1 MPNTI
6 FTNVQIFDGSGDALF
21 PGEVEVQGN
30 RIVAVARGAERLE
43 REGRSLVDGG
53 GATLMPG
60 LVNTHGHITYP
71 RVATLKEVVE
81 LPVEEHTLAASYN
94 ATLMLNYGFTAIISG
109 AASKPRLDIVLRN
122 EINAGRLAGPRLLA
136 ATPELTVSGGLA
148 DEGRLYR
155 EDYATGLVA
164 DSPDAFRAI
173 VRKMVREGVDLVKFN
188 NSGDSFCFPQ
198 MPADTNP
205 MTEEEVRAICETT
218 KNLGRRLAAHA
229 HADSSVRQC
238 IDHGVEFI
246 YHATFI
252 TDATIERLVKAA
264 DRHYVAPAFGLHYN
278 TRYEAQD
285 WGIDEA
291 RALHIGKVAEF
302 EACAENMTKLHKA
315 GVKVLPFGDYG
326 FAWIPMGTDTRDFEH
341 FINYFGF
348 TPAEVLRAATK
359 LGGEAFGVDKM
370 GQVKP
375 GFLADLIL
383 LDGDPLADITL
394 FQQQDN
400 FLMIMK
406 DGRYHKPPQPRRDRR
421 ASAAAE

>member
-1 MPNTI
+1 MTSI
-6 FTNVQIFDGSGDALF
+6 LFTNVMIFDGTGTPLV

-43 REGRSLVDGG
+43 REGRRLVDGD

-60 LVNTHGHITYP
+60 LVNTHGHLTYP

-94 ATLMLNYGFTAIISG
+94 AKLMLDYGFTAVISG

-122 EINAGRLAGPRLLA
+122 EIAAGRLAGPRILA
-136 ATPELTVSGGLA
+136 STPELTVTGGLA
-148 DEGRLYR
+148 DEGKLYR
-155 EDYATGLVA
+155 ENYATGLVA
-164 DSPDAFRAI
+164 DSPDGFRKI
-173 VRKMVREGVDLVKFN
+173 VRQMVREGVDLVKFN
-188 NSGDSFCFPQ
+188 NSGDSFVFPQ
-198 MPADTNP
+198 MPAPTNP

-238 IDHGVEFI
+238 LDYGVEFI

-252 TDATIERLVKAA
+252 TDATLERLVKAK
-264 DRHYVAPAFGLHYN
+264 DKHYVAPAFGLHYN

-285 WGIDEA
+285 WGFDEE

-302 EACAENMTKLHKA
+302 EACAESMTKLHKA

-348 TPAEVLRAATK
+348 TPAEVLRAATE
-359 LGGEAFGVDKM
+359 LGGEAYAVEKL

-383 LDGDPLADITL
+383 LDGDPLEDITL

-406 DGRYHKPPQPRRDRR
+406 DGRYHKPPQPRRGKRM
-421 ASAAAE
+421 ASAAE